1 MVQAFPEPGV
11 AGRGVA
17 DAQLG
22 YQFIDG
28 AVGLDANM
36 VFLDAAAAVQGG
48 GAFIPGAGIDTIH
61 SVSLT

>member
-1 MVQAFPEPGV
+1 MVQAFPQPGV
-11 AGRGVA
+11 AGCGVA

-36 VFLDAAAAVQGG
+36 VFLDAAAAVQGS
-48 GAFIPGAGIDTIH
+48 GAFIP
-61 SVSLT
+61 VRV

>member
-1 MVQAFPEPGV
+1 MVQAFPQPGV

-48 GAFIPGAGIDTIH
+48 GAFIPGAGIDTAK
-61 SVSLT
+61 